1 MGLPLI
7 SPGPL
12 LFYNYIKNTKDES
25 KLKRKCDQDSDEMS
39 SKNQRVDNFE
49 KVSDESTTS
58 DLIVLG
64 LSFKVRWLK

>member
-1 MGLPLI
+1 MFLF
-7 SPGPL
+7 SPGSI
-12 LFYNYIKNTKDES
+12 LFCNYFKNTKDES

-64 LSFKVRWLK
+64 LSFKVR

>member
-1 MGLPLI
+1 MGSPLI

-12 LFYNYIKNTKDES
+12 LFCNYFLKNTKDES

-39 SKNQRVDNFE
+39 SKNQRVDNFGE
-49 KVSDESTTS
+49 VSDESITS

-64 LSFKVRWLK
+64 LSFKVR